1 MNIERKYDAWLPIT
15 SYNKIMKVLIVKMC
29 ELTDMSSTMLRTL
42 AIVRGLLLS
51 NADVEMLVLSNN
63 ELQKKFDNMKLF
75 IWRKCYE
82 QQKTKKKSPSSGID
96 HYYYIAVACR

>member
-42 AIVRGLLLS
+42 AVVRGLLLS
-51 NADVEMLVLSNN
+51 KADVEMLVLSNN
-63 ELQKKFDNMKLF
+63 ELQKK
-75 IWRKCYE
+75 YE
-82 QQKTKKKSPSSGID
+82 FLNDVCINVLESGNTKSNDLDKKSSEI
-96 HYYYIAVACR
+96 